1 VTKRKQ
7 TKTSKKS
14 SGIYEG
20 KGCRERKKSRR
31 LLVVA
36 GLILRDKPTDGNF
49 DNDLPP
55 RHRTKKAIYQTFVSV
70 RC

>member
-1 VTKRKQ
+1 M
-7 TKTSKKS
+7 
-14 SGIYEG
+14 
-20 KGCRERKKSRR
+20 
-31 LLVVA
+31 A

-70 RC
+70 SRYPEEGGQNHNDPGSGSGAMMARG